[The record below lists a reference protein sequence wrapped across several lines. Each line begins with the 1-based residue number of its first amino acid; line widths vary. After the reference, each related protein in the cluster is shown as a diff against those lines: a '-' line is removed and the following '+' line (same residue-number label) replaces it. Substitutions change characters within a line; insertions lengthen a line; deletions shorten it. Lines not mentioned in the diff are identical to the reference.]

1 MHIAIAV
8 STGILFLLLIGIGF
22 DNWPIGIGAGLFF
35 AVTNY
40 LMFRQ
45 QGNGK

>member
-22 DNWPIGIGAGLFF
+22 DNWPIGVGAGLFF

-40 LMFRQ
+40 LVFRQ
-45 QGNGK
+45 QENNR